1 MNDLPTG
8 RIVDISVGVHPA
20 MLTWPSDPEVEIEP
34 VSRVARGDAASVSNL
49 KLGSHTGT
57 HVDPPFHF
65 LEHGSTVDQLSLEVL
80 VGPAVVA
87 DVTSA
92 GGEITES
99 DLESLGLAKGVARL
113 LLKTKNSSIW
123 QQPSPAFPDNYVSLS
138 ADGAEWLVSK
148 GIQLVGT
155 DFLSIERRGAPG
167 HPTHVTLLEA
177 GVVIVEGLALGEV
190 EAGDYTLICLPLK
203 ILEGDGAPA
212 RAILIGDGSGS

>member
-1 MNDLPTG
+1 MTDPPRG
-8 RIVDISVGVHPA
+8 RIVDISVGIHPA
-20 MLTWPSDPEVEIEP
+20 MLTWPSDPDVEVQP
-34 VSRVARGDAASVSNL
+34 VSRVAAGDTASVSNL
-49 KLGSHTGT
+49 KFGSHTGT

-65 LEHGSTVDQLSLEVL
+65 LEHGSTVDELSLDVL

-87 DVTSA
+87 DLTGSD
-92 GGEITES
+92 GEVDAS
-99 DLESLGLAKGVARL
+99 DLEGLDLGEGVVRL

-123 QQPSPAFPDNYVSLS
+123 QQSSPPFPDNYVSVS
-138 ADGAEWLVSK
+138 ADGAQWLVSR

-177 GVVIVEGLALGEV
+177 GVVIVEGLDLREV

-203 ILEGDGAPA
+203 IIDGDGAPA
-212 RAILIGDGSGS
+212 RAILVGDRNG